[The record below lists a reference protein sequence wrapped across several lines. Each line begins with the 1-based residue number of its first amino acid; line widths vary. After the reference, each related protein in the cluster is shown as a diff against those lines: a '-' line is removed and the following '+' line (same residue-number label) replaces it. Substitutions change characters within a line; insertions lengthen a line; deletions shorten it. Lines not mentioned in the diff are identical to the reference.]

1 MASNMESNLTV
12 NVSSAS
18 DNSTTPRN
26 FSTFFNIWSTVF
38 FIVLALNFIGNILVV
53 LVITAERKF
62 HSTMNYLFVNMAFS
76 DFLAG
81 VFSLLWYIANYV
93 APEWRSEWVCR
104 VVAANSITV
113 LSGLVSIFT
122 LTAITL
128 ERYNAILKPLEH
140 RMSWSRFR
148 IILLVIWTLS
158 IIFSLPYVIFMK
170 FVTRQGGNKC
180 MFVLGKWQRQLLTSL
195 MFGFMYVC
203 PSIIICVAYAKIVKY
218 LWFNKENDDMPES
231 HKALLR
237 SRKKITKL
245 LGSVLIIFNLCIFP
259 NFIGDF
265 MLSFGVIG
273 YGHIFP
279 QIVFLIQL
287 VSTCVNPLI
296 FFIQSNQFRNR
307 LLDTICCRLKVIDR
321 WSTLRGTGAS
331 TKSQSISVYRHC
343 RSTSTGNRMN
353 ALNSC

>member
-1 MASNMESNLTV
+1 MASNMESNLTA

-18 DNSTTPRN
+18 YNSTTTWN
-26 FSTFFNIWSTVF
+26 FSTFLNIWSAVF
-38 FIVLALNFIGNILVV
+38 FIVLAINFIGNILVV
-53 LVITAERKF
+53 VVITAERKF

-81 VFSLLWYIANYV
+81 VFSLLWYITNYV

-158 IIFSLPYVIFMK
+158 ITFSLPYVIFMK
-170 FVTRQGGNKC
+170 FVTQQGSHKC
-180 MFVLGKWQRQLLTSL
+180 MFILGKWHRQLLTSL

-203 PSIIICVAYAKIVKY
+203 PSIIICVAYAKIVKH
-218 LWFNKENDDMPES
+218 LWFNQENDDMPES

-245 LGSVLIIFNLCIFP
+245 LGSVLILFNLCTFP

-265 MLSFGVIG
+265 MLSFGAIG

-296 FFIQSNQFRNR
+296 FFIQSNQFRKR
-307 LLDTICCRLKVIDR
+307 LLDTICCKINAIDR
-321 WSTLRGTGAS
+321 WSTLRATGAS
-331 TKSQSISVYRHC
+331 TKSHSVSINRQC
-343 RSTSTGNRMN
+343 RTT
-353 ALNSC
+353 L

>member
-1 MASNMESNLTV
+1 MESNLTT
-12 NVSSAS
+12 NLSSAP
-18 DNSTTPRN
+18 DNSTATRP
-26 FSTFFNIWSTVF
+26 FSTSFQIWSGVF
-38 FIVLALNFIGNILVV
+38 FVVLALNFIGNILVV
-53 LVITAERKF
+53 GLITAERKF

-93 APEWRSEWVCR
+93 APKWKSDWVCR

-128 ERYNAILKPLEH
+128 ERYHAILKPLEH

-148 IILLVIWTLS
+148 IILLVIWSLS
-158 IIFSLPYVIFMK
+158 IIFSLPYFIFIQ
-170 FVTRQGGNKC
+170 FVEGDSSKIC
-180 MFVLGKWQRQLLTSL
+180 IFLLGKWQRQLLTTL
-195 MFGFMYVC
+195 MFSFMYVC
-203 PSIIICVAYAKIVKY
+203 PNIIICVAYVKIVKY
-218 LWFNKENDDMPES
+218 LWCNEENNEMKES

-245 LGSVLIIFNLCIFP
+245 LGSVLILFNLCTFP

-265 MLSFGVIG
+265 MLSFGAIG
-273 YGHIFP
+273 YGHWFP

-296 FFIQSNQFRNR
+296 FFVQSNQFRKR
-307 LLDTICCRLKVIDR
+307 LLEAICCRLKAIER
-321 WSTLRGTGAS
+321 WSTFRGTGTS
-331 TKSQSISVYRHC
+331 TKSQLLSINRHV
-343 RSTSTGNRMN
+343 RTT
-353 ALNSC
+353 L